1 MKIELDFRSSIP
13 IYVQIIEQIKRL
25 VDSGELKPGDQLPT
39 VRQLATEVRVNFN
52 TIARAYRALD
62 DAGFISTQHGRGT
75 YILGP
80 VENGD
85 SSRLRRSS
93 LEGLTRRFVKDAEM
107 LGCSTPEIVSMV
119 NEQISLQMSEKEAGG
134 TRGDST
140 AFIE

>member
-1 MKIELDFRSSIP
+1 MNIELDFRSSIP

-85 SSRLRRSS
+85 PGLLRRTS
-93 LEGLTRRFVKDAEM
+93 LEGITRRFIKDAEM
-107 LGCSTPEIVSMV
+107 LGCATGEIVSMV
-119 NEQISLQMSEKEAGG
+119 NEQISLQMSEKEAGEII
-134 TRGDST
+134 GDSEGR
-140 AFIE
+140 IE